1 MEGRWTCLPER
12 GTDWITDNVHN
23 FRAND
28 EESEIL
34 PVIPVKVMLVGSC
47 ATVKDVT
54 PPNFSTAHFRSS
66 ESPSADGAASV
77 SEDPIFG

>member
-1 MEGRWTCLPER
+1 MGGRWKCLPER
-12 GTDWITDNVHN
+12 GSDWITDNVHN

-34 PVIPVKVMLVGSC
+34 PVNPVKVMLLGFR
-47 ATVKDVT
+47 AAVKDVT

-66 ESPSADGAASV
+66 ESPSAASV
-77 SEDPIFG
+77 SGDAIVCG